1 MQSLGNNI
9 RFNGETRIKFLTSID
24 NKEKHSENRSL
35 IIVIKIIT
43 ISMNHA
49 SDNWKFWTTQN
60 PFMIELYE

>member
-9 RFNGETRIKFLTSID
+9 SFNGETMMKFLTFID

-35 IIVIKIIT
+35 IIVIKTIT

-49 SDNWKFWTTQN
+49 SYNWKFWTSQN
-60 PFMIELYE
+60 PFMIDLYE